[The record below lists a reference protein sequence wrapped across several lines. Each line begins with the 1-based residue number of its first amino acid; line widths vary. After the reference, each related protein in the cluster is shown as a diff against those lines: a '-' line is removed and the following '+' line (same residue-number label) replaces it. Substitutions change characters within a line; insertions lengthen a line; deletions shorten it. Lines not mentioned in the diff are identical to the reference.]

1 MVWYVAVATTK
12 RPHATIF
19 LLLLELV
26 LFFFL
31 LSSFSIF
38 YVCFVRL
45 GFVVEGTSVNGCVE
59 DRTDPARL
67 KAQRAFRV
75 EPKYFG
81 ITKRGILYLFFHFG
95 GRPRETS
102 LACLLIGELWWREV
116 DQDHTRLINQL
127 IA

>member
-1 MVWYVAVATTK
+1 MRAKNGMVWYGMWPSLRTM

-31 LSSFSIF
+31 HSSFSIY

-95 GRPRETS
+95 G
-102 LACLLIGELWWREV
+102 
-116 DQDHTRLINQL
+116 
-127 IA
+127 